1 MAAFAEDKE
10 KTMTTEDTPSVAE
23 TTAAGDQN
31 DTGTPDV
38 DITGQQQT
46 AIADDDGNDVDESSD
61 AVAVPDE
68 TKVSPFAQ
76 YFRPVQPVA
85 GQPVSPFKGL
95 ASHTPEQAAAAVTQ
109 TGKATTPSPA
119 SRNPLLHYSER
130 PAVLPSVT
138 PVGAPSPVVQLMPKV
153 IALDP
158 RSAVPTELQ

>member
-1 MAAFAEDKE
+1 
-10 KTMTTEDTPSVAE
+10 MTTEDTPSVAE

-46 AIADDDGNDVDESSD
+46 AIADDDGNDVDESD

-85 GQPVSPFKGL
+85 GQPVSPFSAI

-109 TGKATTPSPA
+109 QGKATSPSPA
-119 SRNPLLHYSER
+119 SRDPLLHYGDATPR
-130 PAVLPSVT
+130 APLSVR

-158 RSAVPTELQ
+158 RAAVPTERQ